1 MARRPTMRDVSVLAS
16 VSIKTVSRVI
26 NNDPA
31 VAAATARRVRAAIDE
46 LAFRPDPVARS
57 LRVGHDDAVALVVE
71 NIADPFM
78 AEVTCAVEG
87 AKGGRRIL
95 GLGVRA
101 APRPPWGAVACWAM
115 AMVAAADSKAAMKM
129 VLRICPPT
137 CSFLRR

>member
-1 MARRPTMRDVSVLAS
+1 MRDVSVLAS

-78 AEVTCAVEG
+78 AEVTCAVEEVARERG
-87 AKGGRRIL
+87 K
-95 GLGVRA
+95 
-101 APRPPWGAVACWAM
+101 PPDPFRVLTPQE
-115 AMVAAADSKAAMKM
+115 AAAGAPQPVAMRPVGQLKMKSGSKPWPAIA
-129 VLRICPPT
+129 
-137 CSFLRR
+137 